1 MKGKGGNIRFAPCP
15 RHRAMHRFDDVATRR
30 KLSQCLLEAWPQAPA
45 AGRDLFGKAEPFQ
58 LGRTADHKAAKFGIL
73 YDGCWAK
80 IGNTRAFVD
89 GRAESSVQ
97 PSPSFSLNV
106 SFQRRSDFTLAPR
119 SEFQCDALFGPRAK
133 SAADVVATYNEILSI
148 IGASS
153 HQDMHMGIISVPMID
168 GDPVEPGAKIAFGV
182 RHQFSRK
189 RPQVRHILRVL
200 RRNDEPE
207 VVPVV
212 AASLSEAPF
221 IRLIRACVEHPGVSA
236 IAGDPIPFEIGQM
249 LG

>member
-1 MKGKGGNIRFAPCP
+1 MYVWI
-15 RHRAMHRFDDVATRR
+15 
-30 KLSQCLLEAWPQAPA
+30 
-45 AGRDLFGKAEPFQ
+45 
-58 LGRTADHKAAKFGIL
+58 
-73 YDGCWAK
+73 
-80 IGNTRAFVD
+80 
-89 GRAESSVQ
+89 
-97 PSPSFSLNV
+97 V
-106 SFQRRSDFTLAPR
+106 SIP
-119 SEFQCDALFGPRAK
+119 
-133 SAADVVATYNEILSI
+133 V
-148 IGASS
+148 
-153 HQDMHMGIISVPMID
+153 ID
-168 GDPVEPGAKIAFGV
+168 GYPVKRGTKVPFGV

-189 RPQVRHILRVL
+189 RSQVRYILRVF